1 MLEITTL
8 IGMMIG
14 LMMVVAVRTL
24 TDKEALCL
32 PVGKDEL
39 ADDET
44 ILDALNEVSRT
55 VKFGPKVI
63 RCRPHRRRLMYFRDY
78 IGKWYGGRTLPW
90 NLEWVKVFQ
99 NNPHHMEGWLYN
111 HIILML
117 CALQK
122 WKDDLTD
129 DEYSIL
135 EQAIIWS
142 DFGKFHTTKDGK
154 KTWPDGTP
162 ISTAFG
168 HAEKSAELYLEAG
181 GVVITKTGK
190 RFGNEAV
197 YWLIAE
203 HMKAHSLD
211 EMDEKGKTAI
221 PDFLAPQIEGLDAW
235 NWPKWDDLDIPH
247 GESLGKK
254 DYAWK
259 QRGSCKLLRIK
270 QICDSEGRIS
280 DLDF

>member
-1 MLEITTL
+1 MLEIITL

-14 LMMVVAVRTL
+14 LMMVVTVRTL

-44 ILDALNEVSRT
+44 ILNALNEVSRK
-55 VKFGPKVI
+55 VKFGPEAI
-63 RCRPHRRRLMYFRDY
+63 RLPG
-78 IGKWYGGRTLPW
+78 GKALPW

-99 NNPHHMEGWLYN
+99 NDPHHMEGWLYN

-117 CALQK
+117 RALQQY
-122 WKDDLTD
+122 KDDLTN
-129 DEYSIL
+129 DEYHIL

-181 GVVITKTGK
+181 TKMGNEWYC
-190 RFGNEAV
+190 NEAV

-221 PDFLAPQIEGLDAW
+221 PDFLAPQINGIDAW

>member
-1 MLEITTL
+1 
-8 IGMMIG
+8 MMIG

-32 PVGKDEL
+32 PVGKGEL
-39 ADDET
+39 ACDEY
-44 ILDALNEVSRT
+44 ILDALNEASRT
-55 VKFGPKVI
+55 VKFGGTWMAPSGDI
-63 RCRPHRRRLMYFRDY
+63 PT
-78 IGKWYGGRTLPW
+78 GGTIPW

-99 NNPHHMEGWLYN
+99 NNPHHTEGWLYN

-117 CALQK
+117 RALQQY
-122 WKDDLTD
+122 KDDLTN
-129 DEYSIL
+129 DEYHIL
-135 EQAIIWS
+135 ELAIIWS
-142 DFGKFHTTKDGK
+142 DFGKYHTTKDGK

-168 HAEKSAELYLEAG
+168 HAEKSAELYLTAIGTITMQGEAY
-181 GVVITKTGK
+181 VH
-190 RFGNEAV
+190 
-197 YWLIAE
+197 WLIAE